1 MAGENLDISS
11 NHDVTDSGRASAGR
25 PFVGVRFTCCE
36 VYSRVYINRQ
46 ATAYSGYCPRCLK
59 KVELK
64 IGPGGT
70 DARFF
75 TAG

>member
-11 NHDVTDSGRASAGR
+11 EHDGASSNRGGRGR

-46 ATAYSGYCPRCLK
+46 AMAYSGHCPRCLK